1 VTVAG
6 VPVVVTDCV
15 ISLATVDVT
24 RIRYAAGAYSTTA
37 GSKGVFQA
45 GASTTATISAVI
57 GPIDGRTRDLLPE
70 GIRLR
75 ARYLCHTTADLRGDQ
90 PTASGTA
97 ILQADRVVFNGRT
110 YQVYQD
116 RDWVTLGA
124 FQRSVLVDQTAEP

>member
-1 VTVAG
+1 MAG
-6 VPVVVTDCV
+6 VPVIVSDCV
-15 ISLATVDVT
+15 TSLAAVDVT

-37 GSKGVFQA
+37 GSKGVFVP
-45 GASTTATISAVI
+45 GAATNTTIAAVI

-75 ARYLCHTTADLRGDQ
+75 ARYLCHTIADVRGDA
-90 PTASGTA
+90 PTVSGTA
-97 ILQADRVVFNGRT
+97 ITQADRIVFNGRT

-124 FQRSVLVDQTAEP
+124 YNRSVLVEQTAEP

>member
-1 VTVAG
+1 MAG
-6 VPVVVTDCV
+6 VPVIVSDCV
-15 ISLATVDVT
+15 TSLAAVDVT

-37 GSKGVFQA
+37 GSKGVFVA
-45 GASTTATISAVI
+45 GTSTSSTISAVI

-75 ARYLCHTTADLRGDQ
+75 ARYLCHTTADVRGDQ
-90 PTASGTA
+90 PTVSGTA
-97 ILQADRVVFNGRT
+97 ITQADRIVFNGRT

-124 FQRSVLVDQTAEP
+124 FQRSILVEQTAEP